1 MEGAPVS
8 GLPRRCKEGAERT
21 FVVREHNK
29 PYKLKARVAGS
40 SGWDGADCELRLVDV
55 TRHDDPAE
63 ELPEQVKGDLRARGH
78 VIRRDSQLDRE
89 LKKLPLS
96 HAEEVE
102 AWLRQMLARLGARDA
117 GYEARYVVINEAAN
131 WMDKKLLAPLL
142 EANGRDPGHSGPAG
156 HLRSLL
162 FDAKV
167 DGELLRPERMAL
179 YQEYAQ
185 DRNNIKHN
193 PGCEASTAVA
203 LGWLGMIGN
212 RLLHD
217 CCGTDEAIRE
227 RVRACLESGTA
238 SAVEPAAPVRIDPC
252 KHFVGRRWLFDH
264 IGSLLSPDADTLAP
278 PAALLLAPGG
288 WGKSAFMDEL
298 CVTGGLRLGAQY
310 SVVAWHAIKHDELS
324 STCTPAALVQHL
336 ASVLED
342 RLVPYA
348 KLRSRQ
354 DIRDLFD
361 EKQLGNDGGWTS
373 LLKGVLAPL
382 ADLKLEGEALERAL
396 GGQGRCVGVIVVDGL
411 DEAVASHYRSSGVLQ
426 LVAKMGLYLQGD
438 HIPWLRLV
446 CSSRPGINSV
456 ERYISPGVFHFY
468 EIKTIMSEDSAK
480 QDLVDYVEE
489 ECSSPSFPAG
499 RLDTDERA
507 ALVERAAYSFQWLR
521 HALLHIK
528 RQRSWE
534 AGGVATLPA
543 GGVGGIPNMY
553 LARFESE
560 FPRADDCF
568 ASLRPTFE
576 VILAAMRPLT
586 VSTLH
591 QVVRL
596 SRETSLVEDSPDG
609 FRAEVL
615 DKITGFLSLSGPADN
630 PVVAIQHESLAS
642 WLQGD
647 TLRRSAGGYGCR
659 KANGHTLLGAWM
671 LCGMEATPEV
681 VAGDKETLDLSRTV
695 TPWYCPGDDY
705 ISHDPVQRL
714 HETFV
719 HLVGSHIH
727 GGSPARIQSLFSV
740 PGRNVALNTTGEMGV
755 TALHFAALLGH
766 VEVVE
771 LLLRGVEGGP
781 AADISCTDMLGKT
794 ALHFAALLGHVEVV
808 ELLLR
813 GVEGGPAADISCT
826 DKNSMTALHFAAQGC
841 HAEVVE
847 LLLRGVEGGPAA
859 DISCT
864 DEDGM
869 TALHWAARKGHAQMV
884 VEQLLRGVEGGTA
897 ADISCADEDGMT
909 ALHWA
914 AQGGHVAVAK
924 LLLRG
929 VAGGPVADI
938 SCKDKDGMAALHVA
952 ALIGHAG
959 VVELLLRGVE
969 GSPAADI
976 SCPENNGRTALH
988 CAARKGHAE
997 VVELLLRGGEGGP
1010 VADISCKDRDGR
1022 TALHCAAQRGHAA
1035 VVALLLRGVEGGPAA
1050 EISCV
1055 DKYGKT
1061 ALHQAASEG
1070 HAAVVALL
1078 LRGVE
1083 GGPAADI
1090 SCTDKNSMTALHHA
1104 AQWDHMKVV
1113 ELLLRGAEGGPA
1125 ADISRATNQGMPA
1138 LHCAALNSHA
1148 EVVEQLLRG
1157 GEGGPVA
1164 DISCKDRD
1172 GRTAL
1177 HCAAQRGHAAV
1188 VALLLRGVEG
1198 GPAADISCADKNG
1211 MTALHQAAFG
1221 DHAAVV
1227 ALLLRGGEGGPV
1239 ADISCKD
1246 RDGRTALHCAAQR
1259 GHAAVVALLLRGVE
1273 GGPAADISCADEDG
1287 KTALHWAAQGG
1298 HAAVAKLLLR
1308 GVAGGPV
1315 ADISCKDKDG
1325 MAALHV
1331 AALIGHAEVVEQ
1343 LLRGVEGGPA
1353 ADITCQDK
1361 EGRTALHW
1369 AALRGHAAVV
1379 ELLLRGVAGGPAAD
1393 ISLPDKR
1400 GMTALHHA
1408 AQWDHMKVVELLL
1421 RGVEGG
1427 PAADISSTA
1436 KNGWTALH
1444 CAAQRGHAGVV
1455 ELLLRGAEGGPEADI
1470 SCQDHNGM
1478 TALQLAET
1486 GQHQAASLLLSQH
1499 RAGLAGSADNGVVT
1513 PFPIVVDG
1521 AATRTDSRVNDSA
1534 TWWDGSALAPTSPGG
1549 WMLVASLAGVGLL
1562 AVAWLAV
1569 QQPRSRR

>member
-8 GLPRRCKEGAERT
+8 GLPRRCQQGAERT
-21 FVVREHNK
+21 FVVRDHNN

-40 SGWDGADCELRLVDV
+40 SGWDGADCELWLVDI

-63 ELPEQVKGDLRARGH
+63 ELPEQLQGDLRARGH
-78 VIRRDSQLDRE
+78 VRRRDSQLDRE
-89 LKKLPLS
+89 MKKLPLS

-102 AWLRQMLARLGARDA
+102 AWLRQTLARLGARDA

-179 YQEYAQ
+179 YHEYAQ
-185 DRNNIKHN
+185 GRNDIKHN

-203 LGWLGMIGN
+203 LGWLDMIGN
-212 RLLHD
+212 RLVHD
-217 CCGTDEAIRE
+217 CCDTDEAMRE
-227 RVRACLESGTA
+227 RVRACLEIGTA
-238 SAVEPAAPVRIDPC
+238 SVVEPAAPVRIDPC
-252 KHFVGRRWLFDH
+252 KHFVGRRWLFEH
-264 IGSLLSPDADTLAP
+264 IGSLLSPDAGSLPP
-278 PAALLLAPGG
+278 PATLLLAPGG

-298 CVTGGLRLGAQY
+298 CVSGGQRLGAQY
-310 SVVAWHAIKHDELS
+310 SMVAWHAIKHDQLS

-336 ASVLED
+336 SSVLED

-354 DIRDLFD
+354 DIWNLLD

-373 LLKGVLAPL
+373 LLEGVLAPL

-411 DEAVASHYRSSGVLQ
+411 DEAVASHYGSSGVLQ

-438 HIPWLRLV
+438 RIPWLRLV

-456 ERYISPGVFHFY
+456 ERYISRGVFHCI
-468 EIKTIMSEDSAK
+468 EITNIMSEVLAT

-489 ECSSPSFPAG
+489 ECSSQSFPAG
-499 RLDTDERA
+499 RLDIDEKA
-507 ALVERAAYSFQWLR
+507 ALVERAAFSFQWLR

-543 GGVGGIPNMY
+543 GGVGGIPSMY
-553 LARFESE
+553 LARFQSE
-560 FPRADDCF
+560 FPRADGRF

-576 VILAAMRPLT
+576 VILAAMRPMT

-596 SRETSLVEDSPDG
+596 SREISLVEDSPDG

-615 DKITGFLSLSGPADN
+615 DKIAGFVSLTGPAEN
-630 PVVAIQHESLAS
+630 PVVALQHESLAS
-642 WLQGD
+642 WLQSD

-681 VAGDKETLDLSRTV
+681 VARDREALDLSRTV
-695 TPWYCPGDDY
+695 APRYCPGHDYVGDDPAR
-705 ISHDPVQRL
+705 HL
-714 HETFV
+714 HETLV

-740 PGRNVALNTTGEMGV
+740 PGRNVALNATGEMGV

-766 VEVVE
+766 AEVVE
-771 LLLRGVEGGP
+771 LLLLGVEGGP
-781 AADISCTDMLGKT
+781 AADISC
-794 ALHFAALLGHVEVV
+794 A
-808 ELLLR
+808 
-813 GVEGGPAADISCT
+813 

-869 TALHWAARKGHAQMV
+869 TALHWAARKGHAEMV
-884 VEQLLRGVEGGTA
+884 ELLLRGVEGGPA
-897 ADISCADEDGMT
+897 ADISCADKNGMTALHVAALIGHAGVVELLLRGVEGGPAADISCPENNGRTALHCAAHKGHAEVVELLLRGGEGGPVADISCKDRDGRTALHCAAHRGHAAVVALLLRGVEGGPAADISCADKNGMTALHQAAFGDHAEVVELLLRGVEGGPAADISYADEDGKT

-969 GSPAADI
+969 GGPAADI

-997 VVELLLRGGEGGP
+997 VVELLLRG
-1010 VADISCKDRDGR
+1010 
-1022 TALHCAAQRGHAA
+1022 
-1035 VVALLLRGVEGGPAA
+1035 
-1050 EISCV
+1050 
-1055 DKYGKT
+1055 
-1061 ALHQAASEG
+1061 
-1070 HAAVVALL
+1070 
-1078 LRGVE
+1078 
-1083 GGPAADI
+1083 
-1090 SCTDKNSMTALHHA
+1090 
-1104 AQWDHMKVV
+1104 
-1113 ELLLRGAEGGPA
+1113 
-1125 ADISRATNQGMPA
+1125 
-1138 LHCAALNSHA
+1138 
-1148 EVVEQLLRG
+1148 
-1157 GEGGPVA
+1157 
-1164 DISCKDRD
+1164 
-1172 GRTAL
+1172 
-1177 HCAAQRGHAAV
+1177 
-1188 VALLLRGVEG
+1188 
-1198 GPAADISCADKNG
+1198 
-1211 MTALHQAAFG
+1211 
-1221 DHAAVV
+1221 
-1227 ALLLRGGEGGPV
+1227 
-1239 ADISCKD
+1239 
-1246 RDGRTALHCAAQR
+1246 
-1259 GHAAVVALLLRGVE
+1259 
-1273 GGPAADISCADEDG
+1273 
-1287 KTALHWAAQGG
+1287 
-1298 HAAVAKLLLR
+1298 
-1308 GVAGGPV
+1308 
-1315 ADISCKDKDG
+1315 
-1325 MAALHV
+1325 
-1331 AALIGHAEVVEQ
+1331 
-1343 LLRGVEGGPA
+1343 VEGGPA

-1361 EGRTALHW
+1361 EGMTALHW
-1369 AALRGHAAVV
+1369 AAQGGHVAVAK
-1379 ELLLRGVAGGPAAD
+1379 LLLRGVEGGPAAD

-1444 CAAQRGHAGVV
+1444 QAASEGHAEVV
-1455 ELLLRGAEGGPEADI
+1455 ELLLRGVEGGHAADI
-1470 SCQDHNGM
+1470 LCKDHNGM

-1499 RAGLAGSADNGVVT
+1499 RAGLAGSADNGEVT
-1513 PFPIVVDG
+1513 PSPIVVDG